1 MTNDFEENNMLFL
14 ELADFDPL
22 QAIHFALTSQ
32 FLIPNKYPLLKVIQ
46 HFWRPGRLKHLN
58 AQKQSPKT

>member
-1 MTNDFEENNMLFL
+1 MTNDFEENNMFFL

-32 FLIPNKYPLLKVIQ
+32 FPIPNKYPL
-46 HFWRPGRLKHLN
+46 P
-58 AQKQSPKT
+58 KQPLFNIFGDLVV